1 MTDTLPRAENPTRHL
16 TLQYLLLAFSQLHVR
31 HEALRC
37 LDDLLTFLAGAPHEP
52 MPDGRTRGELAAEY
66 LDGLSRDGRCR
77 DCELQWLHDD
87 PEFQDTLEHHGARLA
102 AAGIRSVPEV
112 VDHR

>member
-16 TLQYLLLAFSQLHVR
+16 TLHYLLLAFSQLHIR

-37 LDDLLTFLAGAPHEP
+37 LDDLLTFLAAAPHEP

-66 LDGLSRDGRCR
+66 VDGLARDGHCR
-77 DCELQWLHDD
+77 ECDFLWLHDD
-87 PEFQDTLEHHGARLA
+87 PELRDTLERHRAVLA
-102 AAGIRSVPEV
+102 AAATRS
-112 VDHR
+112 

>member
-1 MTDTLPRAENPTRHL
+1 MTETLPRAENQTRHL
-16 TLQYLLLAFSQLHVR
+16 TLQYLLLAFSQLHIR

-37 LDDLLTFLAGAPHEP
+37 LDDLLTFLAAAPHEP
-52 MPDGRTRGELAAEY
+52 MADGRTRGELAAEY
-66 LDGLSRDGRCR
+66 LAGLGRDGRCR
-77 DCELQWLHDD
+77 GCELQWLHDD

-102 AAGIRSVPEV
+102 AAGIRSVREV